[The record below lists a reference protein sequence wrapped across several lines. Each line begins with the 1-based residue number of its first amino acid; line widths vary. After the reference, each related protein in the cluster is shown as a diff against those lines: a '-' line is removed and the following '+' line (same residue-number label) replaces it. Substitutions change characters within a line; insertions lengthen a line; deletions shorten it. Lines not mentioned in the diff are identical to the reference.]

1 MGTDNPE
8 PEEGPVV
15 PKTTKRSVAAR
26 NVTGALVGGG
36 EAIALLRIEDLKA
49 AIESSQVTLDQ
60 VAMARWYIEESK
72 KLEEVRSSI
81 EYVRLVP
88 ELLRTYQVT
97 HSENVLD
104 RHLFRFIP
112 AAVVLLSEGP
122 PIKRPAIP
130 RPASLRR
137 MEAAQR
143 AASIDLSFLAEA
155 SWRTD
160 SDLEAAIWACKGL
173 SLQAGELPP
182 QRRATLLRSIY
193 SVLVLL
199 LSYADSEAGRP
210 PDEQRLA
217 AIRRRAE
224 EELLQLKVSLHRHRL
239 QQARILYLAGMFFT
253 AYVVGALTF
262 LLASQVSLAA
272 TQVSRVDDIELLL
285 QVAAA
290 GATGALV
297 SVMTRT
303 TRGKLNVDPDAD
315 RPLVLLSGGF
325 RLLIGAVFGLA
336 LFVFIEAEILPI
348 DISVQGQQLSYF
360 YLGVAF
366 LAGFSERLAQD
377 AVTRAGT
384 VISVN
389 PPDERQSCLEK
400 DSEDDDR
407 KS

>member
-1 MGTDNPE
+1 VGTDNPE

-36 EAIALLRIEDLKA
+36 EAIAQLRIEDLKA

-72 KLEEVRSSI
+72 RIEEVRSSI

-88 ELLRTYQVT
+88 ELLHTYQMT

-122 PIKRPAIP
+122 PINRPAIP

-173 SLQAGELPP
+173 SLQAGELLP

-239 QQARILYLAGMFFT
+239 QQARILYLAGMFFA

-262 LLASQVSLAA
+262 ILAS
-272 TQVSRVDDIELLL
+272 RVTRVNDIVLLL

-315 RPLVLLSGGF
+315 RRLILLSGGF

-348 DISVQGQQLSYF
+348 DISVQGQQLTYF